1 VSPLLALTADFGR
14 SMRIGT
20 LEITVALIAVAVLAA
35 RPRVR
40 SVAEIGALSPMQVEL
55 QILDRSGNRTYTG
68 RPPFE
73 LGRDR
78 GADVTI
84 HDPEVSRRHLRFE
97 SHEGV
102 VYVEDLKTTN
112 GSFLNG
118 RRVTEAIE
126 VREGDELDV
135 GTTRVVVAGMRPG

>member
-1 VSPLLALTADFGR
+1 MSAVLALTADFGR
-14 SMRIGT
+14 TMRIGT
-20 LEITVALIAVAVLAA
+20 LEITAALIAAAIVAA

-40 SVAEIGALSPMQVEL
+40 TVAEIGSLTPMLVEL
-55 QILDRSGNRTYTG
+55 QIHDRSARATFEG

-73 LGRDR
+73 VGRDR
-78 GADVTI
+78 STDVPI
-84 HDPEVSRRHLRFE
+84 ADPEVSRRHLRFE

-118 RRVTEAIE
+118 RRFKEPIE
-126 VREGDELDV
+126 VRAGDELDI
-135 GTTRVVVAGMRPG
+135 GTTRIVVAAVRVA